1 MLNSPYTLDY
11 LTALEAEAIHI
22 IREAASVFPKSCLLF
37 SGGKDSIVM
46 SHLAHRAFWPAK
58 IPFSFLHV
66 DTGHNFDET
75 IDFRDRLVS
84 ELGVNLIVGSVEE
97 SIKRGDVVEETGVN
111 ASRNSL
117 QSTTLMTAIKEN
129 AFDCCF
135 GGGRRDEEKARAK
148 ERVFSHR
155 DAFGQWKPK
164 NQRPEL
170 WKLLNGHKKFG
181 ENFRVFPLSNWT
193 ELDIWSYIAR
203 EKIEVPSLYY
213 AHKRKVFERGGALYA
228 AHECIARLEDEVVE
242 EKEVRFRTIGDIT
255 CTSAVESTADSIEKI
270 INELQHSSHSERG
283 FRIDDKRSDSALEDR
298 KRQGYF

>member
-1 MLNSPYTLDY
+1 MIESSYTLDY
-11 LTALEAEAIHI
+11 LTELESESIYI
-22 IREAASVFPKSCLLF
+22 IREAASVFDKCCLLF

-46 SHLAHRAFWPAK
+46 SHLAYRAFWPAK

-66 DTGHNFDET
+66 DTGHNFAET
-75 IDFRDRLVS
+75 LNFRDTLAK
-84 ELGVNLIVGSVEE
+84 ELGINLIVASVEK
-97 SIKRGDVVEETGVN
+97 SIERGDVVEETGIH
-111 ASRNSL
+111 ASRNGL
-117 QSTTLMTAIKEN
+117 QTTTLMTAISEHE
-129 AFDCCF
+129 FSCCF
-135 GGGRRDEEKARAK
+135 GGGRRDEEKSRAK

-170 WKLLNGHKKFG
+170 WKLLNGHKKHR

-193 ELDIWSYIAR
+193 ELDIWSYIAK

-213 AHKRKVFERGGALYA
+213 SHKREVFERDGSLYA
-228 AHECIARLEDEVVE
+228 ADPCIKRLKTETTE
-242 EKEVRFRTIGDIT
+242 ERHVRFRTIGDIT
-255 CTSAVESTADSIEKI
+255 CTSAVESSANDIQKI
-270 INELQHSSHSERG
+270 INELKHSNHSERG

>member
-1 MLNSPYTLDY
+1 MLNSPYMLDY
-11 LTALEAEAIHI
+11 LTALESEAIYI
-22 IREAASVFPKSCLLF
+22 IREAASVFSKSCLLF

-46 SHLAHRAFWPAK
+46 SHLAYRAFWPAK
-58 IPFSFLHV
+58 IPFSFLHI

-75 IDFRDRLVS
+75 IEFRDYLVR
-84 ELGVNLIVGSVEE
+84 ELQVELIVASVEE
-97 SIKRGDVVEETGVN
+97 SIKRGDVIEESGVN

-117 QSTTLMTAIKEN
+117 QSTTLMTAIREHG
-129 AFDCCF
+129 FDCCF
-135 GGGRRDEEKARAK
+135 GGGRRDEEKSRAK

-170 WKLLNGHKKFG
+170 WKLLNGNKKFG

-193 ELDIWSYIAR
+193 ELDIWNYIAR

-213 AHKRKVFERGGALYA
+213 AHERDVFQRHGSLYA
-228 AHECIARLEDEVVE
+228 AHHCVPRLDNELVE
-242 EKEVRFRTIGDIT
+242 KKEVRFRTIGDIT
-255 CTSAVESTADSIEKI
+255 CTSAVESSADSVEKI
-270 INELQHSSHSERG
+270 INELKHTTHSERG